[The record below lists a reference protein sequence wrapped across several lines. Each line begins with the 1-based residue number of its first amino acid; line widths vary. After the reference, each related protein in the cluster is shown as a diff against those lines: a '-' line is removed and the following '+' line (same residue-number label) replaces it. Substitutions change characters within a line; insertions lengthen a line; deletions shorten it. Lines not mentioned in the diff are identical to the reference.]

1 MKGLPKNNIFKT
13 PEGYFDQLADNILE
27 NKRKKTRQVYFTRW
41 AAAAILFLGFGL
53 SIFKISIDSSD
64 NLSNTYAL
72 DQEMELMIDQG
83 DWFAED
89 ILSLSD
95 DPNAILDQIIE
106 EEWGGTY
113 DANETELEQEMWIY

>member
-27 NKRKKTRQVYFTRW
+27 KKQKKTRQVHFTRW
-41 AAAAILFLGFGL
+41 AAAAILVLGFGL
-53 SIFKISIDSSD
+53 SIFKLSIDSTN

-106 EEWGGTY
+106 EEWGTY
-113 DANETELEQEMWIY
+113 DVNETELEQEIWMY